1 MIITNQL
8 TDPRV
13 IHALRQGQLVVLR
26 TDTIYGIV
34 ALTTNPAAVAKL
46 YAAKHR
52 TSSKSSIVL
61 VSTHH
66 AIPGL
71 TPDQQRRYIAYSQQ
85 RPTTVITPAG
95 DMLAHLPH
103 QDGTLAFRAVPTG
116 ELASLVQ
123 QTGPLLA
130 PSANPADQPPA
141 KNIAEAIDYFGDAV
155 SVYVDGGE
163 VTAAQ
168 PSRIIRF
175 DGGDVV
181 TLRD

>member
-1 MIITNQL
+1 MIITDQL

-13 IHALRQGQLVVLR
+13 VQALRRGQLVVLR

-34 ALTTNPAAVAKL
+34 TLATNPAAAARL

-61 VSTHH
+61 VSTHQP
-66 AIPGL
+66 IPGL
-71 TPDQQRRYIAYSQQ
+71 TPGQQRQYIAYNQQ
-85 RPTTVITPAG
+85 RPTTVIAPAG
-95 DMLAHLPH
+95 DMLSHLPH
-103 QDGTLAFRAVPTG
+103 QAGTLAFRAVPTG
-116 ELASLVQ
+116 ELASLIQ

-155 SVYVDGGE
+155 SVYVDSGE

-175 DGGDVV
+175 DGNDVV
-181 TLRD
+181 IVRD